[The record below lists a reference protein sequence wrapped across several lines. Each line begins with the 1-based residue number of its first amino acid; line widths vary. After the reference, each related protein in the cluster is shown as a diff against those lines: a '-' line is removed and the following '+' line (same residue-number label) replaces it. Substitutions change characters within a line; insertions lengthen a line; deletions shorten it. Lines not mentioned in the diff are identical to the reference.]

1 MSKLIRSV
9 FKDRGLFSEK
19 ETHEK
24 CEKCHKKPAGQDGL
38 CDSCR
43 FGALLNQIIENRDSS

>member
-9 FKDRGLFSEK
+9 FKDRGLFNEK

-24 CEKCHKKPAGQDGL
+24 CGKCHKNQAGQDGL

-43 FGALLNQIIENRDSS
+43 YGALLDKIVENREQ